1 MNFVFKLER
10 VISTPSKNLD
20 GVAHCKV
27 LANVIEFM
35 WFLENLGHN
44 ISIWTERPNTLDY
57 KLATEEWLHLNQIPY
72 HRLVFDRPKSPI
84 FVDITPSEAQYY
96 KHEAHNQI
104 ISDLFN
110 EWKTVVKNTDVL

>member
-1 MNFVFKLER
+1 MNLIFKM
-10 VISTPSKNLD
+10 D
-20 GVAHCKV
+20 GVICKHEDPM
-27 LANVIEFM
+27 LMKHAQPLINVTEFM
-35 WFLENLGHN
+35 QWLTQQGHH
-44 ISIWTERPNTLDY
+44 ITIWCERPNTLEM
-57 KLATEEWLHLNQIPY
+57 KMMTEDWLYVNQIPY
-72 HRLVFDRPKSPI
+72 DRLVFDRPKSPI

>member
-10 VISTPSKNLD
+10 VISTPSIDLD

-27 LANVIEFM
+27 LANVVEFM
-35 WFLENLGHN
+35 WFLENSGHN
-44 ISIWTERPNTLDY
+44 ISIWTQRPNTLDY

-72 HRLVFDRPKSPI
+72 HRLVFDRPRSPI
-84 FVDITPSEAQYY
+84 FVDVTPSEAQYY